1 LIKDDEGL
9 QATLKWLKYNLMA
22 VEKNSRTLDDVG
34 TKEIPKKVM
43 CVYIYIY
50 IIVIGEL
57 NI

>member
-1 LIKDDEGL
+1 
-9 QATLKWLKYNLMA
+9 MA

-50 IIVIGEL
+50 IYIYIVVIGEL

>member
-9 QATLKWLKYNLMA
+9 QATLRRLKYNLMA

-43 CVYIYIY
+43 CVYIYI
-50 IIVIGEL
+50 
-57 NI
+57 

>member
-1 LIKDDEGL
+1 MG
-9 QATLKWLKYNLMA
+9 

-50 IIVIGEL
+50 NSHWGTQYIEEKKIEHQFFL
-57 NI
+57 FLKAPSKR